1 MQIGIIM
8 KKVLWWLILGT
19 RGGINRAKIIKKL
32 NERPYN
38 SHQLTKELNL
48 NYRTITHHIRILED
62 SNVVESTG
70 EKYGKMYFLSDKME
84 KNYTDFEAI
93 WEQISDK

>member
-1 MQIGIIM
+1 M

-38 SHQLTKELNL
+38 AHQLTKELNL
-48 NYRTITHHIRILED
+48 NYRTITHHIKILED

-84 KNYTDFEAI
+84 K
-93 WEQISDK
+93 KLC

>member
-1 MQIGIIM
+1 M

-38 SHQLTKELNL
+38 AHQLAEELNV
-48 NYRTITHHIRILED
+48 NYRTIRHHIKILED
-62 SNVVESTG
+62 SDVVKSAG
-70 EKYGKMYFLSDKME
+70 EKYGKIYFLSDDME
-84 KNYTDFEAI
+84 KNFNDFETI
-93 WEQISDK
+93 WEQVKDMKK

>member
-1 MQIGIIM
+1 M

-38 SHQLTKELNL
+38 AHQLTKELNL
-48 NYRTITHHIRILED
+48 NYRTITHHIKILED

-84 KNYTDFEAI
+84 KNYADFEAI

>member
-1 MQIGIIM
+1 M

-38 SHQLTKELNL
+38 AHQLAEELNV
-48 NYRTITHHIRILED
+48 NYRTVRHHIKILED
-62 SNVVESTG
+62 SEVVKSAG
-70 EKYGKMYFLSDKME
+70 EKYGKMYFLSENME
-84 KNYTDFEAI
+84 RNYNDFETI
-93 WEQISDK
+93 WKQVKDKSNN